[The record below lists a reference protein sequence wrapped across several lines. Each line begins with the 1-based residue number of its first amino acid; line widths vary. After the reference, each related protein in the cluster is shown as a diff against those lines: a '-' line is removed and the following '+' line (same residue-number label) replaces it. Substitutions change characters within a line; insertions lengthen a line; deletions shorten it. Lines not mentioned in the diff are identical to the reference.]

1 MDAPTSAASV
11 AKPLASDTAEEICKS
26 LEQAILRYFAQIDVN
41 PTQAVL
47 RPLGPSPGQEIV
59 DLVRPLFISA

>member
-11 AKPLASDTAEEICKS
+11 AKPPASDTAEEICKS

-41 PTQAVL
+41 
-47 RPLGPSPGQEIV
+47 RPKPSSVPSV
-59 DLVRPLFISA
+59 PHPDKKPLT

>member
-26 LEQAILRYFAQIDVN
+26 LEQAILRYFAQIDA
-41 PTQAVL
+41 QAVL